1 MYESVVKVLYISV
14 GTGREL
20 LPFTCRLE
28 LSSVH
33 HPASDLLLFAA
44 SLHNPLTTTCC
55 SFLLCCYWKGLFT
68 NNCRHWFLYLYF
80 FQLLFLTVTSHELSN
95 YHRIGWTLEWSY
107 CLIPVHY
114 NCLFTDH
121 LITGL
126 WWFCSDW
133 DDQDEDFPFHSKC
146 PFQQFKRKNS
156 TVWRP
161 T

>member
-55 SFLLCCYWKGLFT
+55 SFLLCCYWKGSFT

-80 FQLLFLTVTSHELSN
+80 FQLLFLTVSSHELSN
-95 YHRIGWTLEWSY
+95 HHHIRWTLESSY
-107 CLIPVHY
+107 CLIPVHH
-114 NCLFTDH
+114 NR
-121 LITGL
+121 LITGSCWFL
-126 WWFCSDW
+126 WWLRWSRQRLSFS
-133 DDQDEDFPFHSKC
+133 FIMSI
-146 PFQQFKRKNS
+146 S
-156 TVWRP
+156 TVQKKKFYSM
-161 T
+161 TFLHNFHL

>member
-1 MYESVVKVLYISV
+1 M

-33 HPASDLLLFAA
+33 HPASDLLPFAA

-80 FQLLFLTVTSHELSN
+80 FQLLFLTVSSHELSN

-114 NCLFTDH
+114 NCCSLIIWLLDYDDFVAIEMIKMKIFLFILNVHFNSLKEKIRQYDVQHNFH
-121 LITGL
+121 L
-126 WWFCSDW
+126 
-133 DDQDEDFPFHSKC
+133 
-146 PFQQFKRKNS
+146 
-156 TVWRP
+156 
-161 T
+161 